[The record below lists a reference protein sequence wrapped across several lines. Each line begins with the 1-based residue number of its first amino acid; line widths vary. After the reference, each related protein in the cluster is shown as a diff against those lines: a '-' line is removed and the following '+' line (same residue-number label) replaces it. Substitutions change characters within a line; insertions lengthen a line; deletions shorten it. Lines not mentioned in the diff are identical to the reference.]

1 MALIMTSV
9 AVLSA
14 ELSQPVTGDLAQD
27 FKCPPHE
34 AKPWV
39 YWWFEGG
46 YGNPEGMAKDIAAM
60 KDKGI
65 GGVMH
70 MQTSNQGGRPVPN
83 EPKMLG
89 PEWDAWFG
97 EALRLTKAA
106 DLTMAASIVDGW
118 SHGGG
123 WVGKEDGAK
132 QLVYSE
138 IQVNGPGLLDVP
150 LPMPLTRLD
159 VYHDVAVVA
168 FKEKTAKPA
177 MPQEVKATSAKN
189 DDTGENWQELHAV
202 DGDPDT
208 CWATQEPCKPQ
219 SPARLDLTFAKPL
232 TVTSAF
238 VAGMPNSGPK
248 EAEILTSDDGT
259 TFKTVIRF
267 TMEPGEQKRVEFPA
281 TTARY
286 FRLSIP
292 EAHTPNLQLSEFQ
305 LLRQGDLPVQR
316 RGIKYWAFKSS
327 NFSFF
332 GWPPRPYAA
341 LEEEYPE
348 DGACDVS
355 AASLVD
361 LSKYLQPNGM
371 LDWKFPAGQWTVL
384 RFGWTP
390 LAEPARMGNGGGYEA
405 DVLSTKCADLMM
417 DNPAKRMRELSV
429 KHAGGAP
436 IYFHTDSWEIGLGA
450 KGQQPTWTDDFRQQ
464 FQRRRGYDLVTW
476 LPAMAR
482 RIVDGRQPTDRFLWD
497 YRATVADLL
506 ADYYGRLQERA
517 HEMNGGIASESGYG
531 TYPVPHMDGLKV
543 FGRCDRPMA
552 EFWHGGLT
560 WAVQLRQQVDVMRTA
575 ASAARIYGNRF
586 VQAETLTFGPT
597 EGLFERPMK
606 YRKTLHE
613 AWARGLNQA
622 VIHKYTHQPT
632 DEKPGMTDYD
642 IFNRNFSWWPLADGF
657 IGYMGRC
664 QYLLQQGDFVA
675 DAAYFVGDG
684 SFRFVQAKECLV
696 PALPASYDYDG
707 INAEVLFT
715 RADVRDGRLLLPPCK
730 SSSGASG
737 GSGPSYRYL
746 VLTDPQCV
754 TMTAATLGRIRQLV
768 EAGVTLVGK
777 RPLRTPGL
785 GDLQK
790 SEAVFKGHADT
801 LWGADAGDAG
811 DRSVGK
817 GRVIWGRPVGE
828 ILVNDGIVPDCEA
841 SEAGKPYTLSWLH
854 RRFDSDEIYFL
865 SNPQDTPAELAVT
878 VRAKGKVV
886 QLFDPLDGSSRE
898 LPEKSVG
905 ADGRTTVPLH
915 FEPAQ
920 AFFLV
925 LCDGTPTAPTGV
937 NFPELKPIMT
947 VEGPWNV
954 TFDAAWVKPL
964 PPSVAPGSKEVSL
977 VMAQLTDWNQWPEDG
992 IKGYSGV
999 ATYRK
1004 VFDLPPEVRGQKSED
1019 SKGIPPT
1026 SDLRPLT
1033 SDLRPP
1039 ISDHSAGFLLDLGV
1053 VKEMAR
1059 VQLNGRDLGVVWC
1072 PPWRVAVPPGLL
1084 KASSNQLVITAAN
1097 TWNNRLSADAALPD
1111 NERLTQCR
1119 AGGNGPQPA
1128 GLLGPVVLRTGI
1140 PVAARVPVRTD
1151 ASRST
1156 VVADPGTL
1164 ASDGVTAAT
1173 ITVTLED
1180 ANGNPAPGKTVTLV
1194 SNRGAADT
1202 IAAAS
1207 GPSSRSGV
1215 VTFSVTSATAGSPI
1229 FTATDQSDHVKVALT
1244 ATVNFSVAVVSAAK
1258 STVTASPA
1266 LVTAD
1271 GVAVFTIT
1279 VTLKG
1284 ANKDPVAGKTVTL
1297 VSRRGA
1303 TDTIA
1308 AASGASDKNGIVTFA
1323 VKSTTAGAAVFSA
1336 KDMTD
1341 NMVITPTATVT
1352 FMAGAPD
1359 AENSTLLAS
1368 PSLVPADG
1376 STAVRVTVTLKDA
1389 FGNPVAGKA
1398 VALVSNRGSKD
1409 TISAAS
1415 GPSSAEGVV
1424 TFSVTSAIFGSAV
1437 LRASGGNL
1445 PITPTAD
1452 VTFTRLVSF
1461 TETNLDISAGA
1472 SGLEI
1477 QNNGTL
1483 IRACYFGEASD
1494 ITVHGVPFKGS
1505 AGASGDSALSGSW
1518 GGSALLDYYPAPSDA
1533 NYKKLVNSLL
1543 QAPADTAG
1551 IKPTLTIGGL
1561 TIGHT
1566 YRLQLI
1572 CNFPRNGVAEVAG
1585 GKHQLANGEVKTP
1598 ALLTATWEAAKTTLN
1613 MRWIGQGAP
1622 GNPVHFTAYA
1632 LHDLGPAKADG
1643 K

>member
-1 MALIMTSV
+1 M
-9 AVLSA
+9 
-14 ELSQPVTGDLAQD
+14 AQD
-27 FKCPPHE
+27 FKLPPHE

-60 KDKGI
+60 KEKGI

-83 EPKMLG
+83 DPKMLG
-89 PEWDAWFG
+89 SEWDAWFG
-97 EALRLTKAA
+97 EALRLVKAA
-106 DLTMAASIVDGW
+106 DMTMAASIVDGW

-138 IQVNGPGLLDVP
+138 IQVDAPGLLDVP
-150 LPMPLTRLD
+150 LPEPLTRLN

-168 FKEKTAKPA
+168 FKEKTAKPPI
-177 MPQEVKATSAKN
+177 PQEIKADNVKN
-189 DDTGENWQELHAV
+189 DDTGDNWQAIHAV

-208 CWATQEPCKPQ
+208 GWATQEPCKPQ

-232 TVTSAF
+232 TVSSAL
-238 VAGMPNSGPK
+238 VAGMPQAGPK
-248 EAEILTSDDGT
+248 AAEILASDDGK
-259 TFKTVIRF
+259 TFKSVIRF

-292 EAHTPNLQLSEFQ
+292 EAHAPDVRLAEFQ
-305 LLRQGDLPVQR
+305 LLRQGDMPVLR

-332 GWPPRPYAA
+332 GWPPKPYAA

-355 AASLVD
+355 AASVVD

-371 LDWKFPAGQWTVL
+371 LDWKFPAGRWTVL

-417 DNPAKRMRELSV
+417 DKPAKRMRELSV

-436 IYFHTDSWEIGLGA
+436 IYYHTDSWEIGLGA
-450 KGQQPTWTDDFRQQ
+450 KGQQPTWTEDFRQQ
-464 FQRRRGYDLVTW
+464 FQKYRGYDLVTY

-482 RIVDGRQPTDRFLWD
+482 RIVDGRQTTDRFLWD

-506 ADYYGRLQERA
+506 ADYYGRMQERA

-531 TYPVPHMDGLKV
+531 TYPIPHMDGLKV
-543 FGRCDRPMA
+543 FGRSDRPMA

-560 WAVQLRQQVDVMRTA
+560 WAAQLRNHVDVMRTA
-575 ASAARIYGNRF
+575 ASAARIYGYRY

-597 EGLFERPMK
+597 EGLFEPPMK

-632 DEKPGMTDYD
+632 DEKPGMVDYD

-664 QYLLQQGDFVA
+664 QSLLQQGDFVA

-684 SFRFVQAKECLV
+684 SFRFVPAKEFLL
-696 PALPASYDYDG
+696 PALPAGYDYDG
-707 INAEVLFT
+707 INAEVLLT
-715 RADVRDGRLLLPPCK
+715 RAEVRDRRLVLPPCK
-730 SSSGASG
+730 SSPGASG

-754 TMTAATLGRIRQLV
+754 TMTATTLGKIRQLV
-768 EAGVTLVGK
+768 EAGLTLVGK

-790 SEAVFKGHADT
+790 SEAAFKGHVDA
-801 LWGADAGDAG
+801 LWGVDSGDTV

-817 GRVIWGRPVGE
+817 GRVIWGRPVAE
-828 ILVNDGIVPDCEA
+828 IFAKDGIVPDCEA
-841 SEAGKPYTLSWLH
+841 SEAGNPYALSWLH
-854 RRFDSDEIYFL
+854 RRADSDDIYFL
-865 SNPQDTPAELAVT
+865 SNPQDKPAEVAVT
-878 VRAKGKVV
+878 VRANGKVV
-886 QLFDPLDGSSRE
+886 QLFDPLDGSSRD
-898 LPEKSVG
+898 LPVKSVRM
-905 ADGRTTVPLH
+905 DGRTTVPLR
-915 FEPAQ
+915 FEGLQ
-920 AFFLV
+920 ALFLV
-925 LCDGTPTAPTGV
+925 LPDGAPTAPAGV
-937 NFPELKPIMT
+937 NFPELKPILT

-977 VMAQLTDWNQWPEDG
+977 VMAQLTDWNKWPEDG

-1004 VFDLPPEVRGQKSED
+1004 SLNLPA
-1019 SKGIPPT
+1019 GIR
-1026 SDLRPLT
+1026 SDQPMV
-1033 SDLRPP
+1033 
-1039 ISDHSAGFLLDLGV
+1039 LDVGAV
-1053 VKEMAR
+1053 MAMAR
-1059 VQLNGRDLGVVWC
+1059 VEINGQDLGVVWC
-1072 PPWRVAVPPGLL
+1072 PPWRVSVPPDLL
-1084 KASSNQLVITAAN
+1084 KVSDNQLVITVAN
-1097 TWNNRLSADAALPD
+1097 TWNNRLCVDAALPEND
-1111 NERLTQCR
+1111 RLTHCR
-1119 AGGNGPQPA
+1119 VGGNGLQPA

-1140 PVAARVPVRTD
+1140 QVAAKVLVRAD
-1151 ASRST
+1151 AARST
-1156 VVADPGTL
+1156 VVAIPATL

-1173 ITVTLED
+1173 ITATLKD
-1180 ANGNPAPGKTVTLV
+1180 ANGNPASGKTVTLV
-1194 SNRGAADT
+1194 SNRGATDTITVTSGPSSGSGVVTFRVTSATAGAPVFTAKDRSDNVTVALTATVNFSATVVSAANSTVTASPVLVTADGVAGSRITVTLKGSNNQPVAGKIVTLVSSRGAADT

-1207 GPSSRSGV
+1207 GPSDKKGV
-1215 VTFSVTSATAGSPI
+1215 VTFT
-1229 FTATDQSDHVKVALT
+1229 
-1244 ATVNFSVAVVSAAK
+1244 
-1258 STVTASPA
+1258 
-1266 LVTAD
+1266 
-1271 GVAVFTIT
+1271 
-1279 VTLKG
+1279 
-1284 ANKDPVAGKTVTL
+1284 
-1297 VSRRGA
+1297 
-1303 TDTIA
+1303 
-1308 AASGASDKNGIVTFA
+1308 

-1336 KDMTD
+1336 KDATD
-1341 NMVITPTATVT
+1341 NIAVTPTATVT
-1352 FMAGAPD
+1352 FTAGTPD
-1359 AENSTLLAS
+1359 AGNSTVLAS

-1376 STAVRVTVTLKDA
+1376 VTAATVTVTSKDA
-1389 FGNPVAGKA
+1389 FGNPVVGKA
-1398 VALVSNRGSKD
+1398 VTLASSRGPKD
-1409 TISAAS
+1409 TISVAS
-1415 GPSSAEGVV
+1415 GPSGADGVV
-1424 TFSVTSAIFGSAV
+1424 TFSVTSATLGSTV
-1437 LRASGGNL
+1437 LRATTGDLAISL
-1445 PITPTAD
+1445 TPT
-1452 VTFTRLVSF
+1452 VSFTRLASF
-1461 TETNLDISAGA
+1461 AETNLDTSARA

-1477 QNNGTL
+1477 QSSGTL
-1483 IRACYFGEASD
+1483 VRAYFFGEATD
-1494 ITVHGVPFKGS
+1494 ITVHGVPFKG
-1505 AGASGDSALSGSW
+1505 AANAAGDSALSGSW

-1543 QAPADTAG
+1543 QAPADTTG
-1551 IKPTLTIGGL
+1551 IKPTLTIGRL
-1561 TIGHT
+1561 TVGHT
-1566 YRLQLI
+1566 YRLQII
-1572 CNFPRNGVAEVAG
+1572 CNLPRNGVVEVAG
-1585 GKHQLANGEVKTP
+1585 SKHQLANGEVKTP
-1598 ALLTATWEAAKTTLN
+1598 VLLTATWEASNDTLN
-1613 MRWIGQGAP
+1613 LRWIGQEVP

-1632 LHDLGPAKADG
+1632 LHDLGPAATDG